1 MRLAS
6 RRRNAISD
14 INVTPIV
21 DVMLMLLVIFILTAP
36 AIRYGLDIGLP
47 KGTFGE
53 ESTRQA
59 VIVSLRQDGQ
69 LFVQNESVNRTELP
83 RVLTEKL
90 LQMPASKVMI
100 AADKGIS
107 YGGVMELLSLIQG
120 AGVDNVY
127 LMTESPEKRVK
138 PEG

>member
-6 RRRNAISD
+6 RRRTAVSD

-36 AIRYGLDIGLP
+36 VIRYGLDIGLP
-47 KGTFGE
+47 KGAFGE
-53 ESTRQA
+53 QSTRQA

-69 LFVQNESVNRTELP
+69 VFVQNKSVNRAELP

-90 LQMPASKVMI
+90 LEMPASKVMI

-107 YGGVMELLSLIQG
+107 YGGVMELLSLVQS
-120 AGVDNVY
+120 AGVDDVY
-127 LMTESPEKRVK
+127 LLTESPEKHAK
-138 PEG
+138 PR

>member
-36 AIRYGLDIGLP
+36 VIRYGLDIGLP

-53 ESTRQA
+53 ENTRQA
-59 VIVSLRQDGQ
+59 VIVSLSQTGQ
-69 LFVQNESVNRTELP
+69 TFVQDMRVNRKKLTE
-83 RVLTEKL
+83 VLTKEL
-90 LQMPASKVMI
+90 LRMPASKVMI
-100 AADKGIS
+100 AADEGVA
-107 YGGVMELLSLIQG
+107 YGQVMGLLSLIQG
-120 AGVDNVY
+120 AGIDNVY
-127 LMTESPEKRVK
+127 LLTEPLKTRAEPK
-138 PEG
+138 

>member
-1 MRLAS
+1 M
-6 RRRNAISD
+6 SD

-69 LFVQNESVNRTELP
+69 VFVQNKSVNIMELP
-83 RVLTEKL
+83 EVLTEKL

-107 YGGVMELLSLIQG
+107 YGGVMELLSLIQS

-127 LMTESPEKRVK
+127 LLTESPEKRVK